1 MVQTVPS
8 AIEEA
13 ELRVD
18 GVRVFYRRVPGE
30 GTPTVYCHGN
40 PTHGEDW
47 VPFLERGGDPFLKPR
62 FAEVY
67 AAALPGSQ
75 LKLID
80 GASHWPWIDDARV
93 IDEVRNF
100 VA

>member
-1 MVQTVPS
+1 MVAKV
-8 AIEEA
+8 EEA

-47 VPFLERGGDPFLKPR
+47 LPFLERGGPAIAISGTTGTRAPATRPSPSTATPTPPASPKP
-62 FAEVY
+62 A
-67 AAALPGSQ
+67 
-75 LKLID
+75 K
-80 GASHWPWIDDARV
+80 
-93 IDEVRNF
+93 N
-100 VA
+100 